1 MKSMTAPEPLSYP
14 DRPHE
19 RRHGPVGYTDWSSF
33 KPWLRDEFEFRCV
46 FCFLRETWFP
56 NGSDSFAVEHLK
68 PRSRAPELALVYE
81 NVLYG
86 CSRCNSHKL
95 DQWPIMDPCRIAYG
109 SHFRIRDDGTIEA
122 LTKPGRRIVRL
133 LHLDDGEMVR
143 YRARLRRLV
152 RHLWEN
158 CANPV
163 AWSLYKELMGYPR
176 KLPDLSAL
184 RPRGNTRPEGIR
196 NSHFERRKRGELPE
210 TY

>member
-1 MKSMTAPEPLSYP
+1 MKPMTAPEPLSYP
-14 DRPHE
+14 DRPHR

-46 FCFLRETWFP
+46 FCLLREAWFP

-68 PRSRAPELALVYE
+68 PRSRAPELAPVYE

-122 LTKPGRRIVRL
+122 LTKPGRRIDRL
-133 LHLDDGEMVR
+133 LHLDNGEMNR
-143 YRARLRRLV
+143 YRARLLRLV

-158 CANPV
+158 RADPV
-163 AWSLYKELMGYPR
+163 ASSLYKELMGYPR
-176 KLPDLSAL
+176 GLPDLSAL
-184 RPRGNTRPEGIR
+184 RPRGSTRPEGIR
-196 NSHFERRKRGELPE
+196 NSHFERRRRGELPE
-210 TY
+210 VY